1 MKKSTCPEEVDFCV
15 NKRPKSE
22 IRQYL
27 IKLNEIG
34 PNPSLSEEEEPKQH
48 QLPEEVEPK
57 SQQSQEVILITQPEV
72 TARRFPKVPT
82 VEVIRGQQSAQTHH
96 LPEETVTQGPSRS
109 GGHPRL
115 DSNSFFGDNFA
126 QEARRRK
133 RGVFRDACPPGQPQQ
148 LPDAHR
154 RQQWRPSPTKS
165 SFTAFTLASSK
176 RGATTHGYQASISY
190 LLTNSSTTYIHTSA
204 YTV

>member
-1 MKKSTCPEEVDFCV
+1 MCQKSPKSKSGKISSNST
-15 NKRPKSE
+15 KSRPKP
-22 IRQYL
+22 ITVR
-27 IKLNEIG
+27 G
-34 PNPSLSEEEEPKQH
+34 EEPKQH

-72 TARRFPKVPT
+72 TATRFPKVPT

-115 DSNSFFGDNFA
+115 DSNSFFGDNFV

-165 SFTAFTLASSK
+165 SFTAFTLASSR

-190 LLTNSSTTYIHTSA
+190 LLIL
-204 YTV
+204 V

>member
-1 MKKSTCPEEVDFCV
+1 MS
-15 NKRPKSE
+15 NKRRPKSE
-22 IRQYL
+22 IRQNL
-27 IKLNEIG
+27 IQLNEVG
-34 PNPSLSEEEEPKQH
+34 PNPSPARGGGAQATTARGEGAQEPT
-48 QLPEEVEPK
+48 EPRGHPK
-57 SQQSQEVILITQPEV
+57 TQPEV
-72 TARRFPKVPT
+72 TATRLPKVPT

-165 SFTAFTLASSK
+165 SFTAFTLASSR

-190 LLTNSSTTYIHTSA
+190 SLTNSSTTYIHTAA

>member
-1 MKKSTCPEEVDFCV
+1 MSTTGDTDVQEQPEQPTPGPCGAGRSRGHFESSSTKIRPQNPWKRSFDRKTDFCV
-15 NKRPKSE
+15 KKSPKSKSGKISSNSTKSRPKP
-22 IRQYL
+22 ITVR
-27 IKLNEIG
+27 G
-34 PNPSLSEEEEPKQH
+34 EEPKQH

-72 TARRFPKVPT
+72 TATRFPKVPT

-133 RGVFRDACPPGQPQQ
+133 RSVIRDARPTGQPQ
-148 LPDAHR
+148 P
-154 RQQWRPSPTKS
+154 
-165 SFTAFTLASSK
+165 
-176 RGATTHGYQASISY
+176 
-190 LLTNSSTTYIHTSA
+190 
-204 YTV
+204 